1 MREKSF
7 ESVAQKRARA
17 NQRNNYLKKERGELP
32 RGDQPLPELIS
43 SSGAVYIP
51 PPPPSKK
58 VAFEAA
64 IITSCLVSEDEDES
78 SIIDSFF
85 HASGSIFDEVNQEFY
100 GEELPSSSSSSSIE
114 EIDFTNFS
122 EGNNAL
128 EGIVIGSDSS
138 SSSSSWEDLEL
149 FGDGLMGILEDGSI
163 LNYVTPLLVDDVS
176 FHPAERD
183 RCLSIEGQ
191 NRRRV
196 CLVEW
201 SSSGPFM
208 FDVELQQRSDVVA
221 GEMTVRAKN
230 RGKSLRASKAGFIGG
245 ADGGI
250 TALIPSSEAT
260 TCASSPGI
268 TWDNDTT
275 EPTGKVLVL
284 EITSAGTEGTETK
297 VTLSGVFVSRLKHF
311 L

>member
-1 MREKSF
+1 MNVYGALKAVRNRSAKSSKKEDSKKEGEDMGEGKGCQVKRESIKRKFYRWFPDLEQRFFRTEEGQYQPIHGHEQEVSYRKQMREKSF

-85 HASGSIFDEVNQEFY
+85 HASGSIFDEVNEEFY
-100 GEELPSSSSSSSIE
+100 GEELPSSSSSSSSIE

-138 SSSSSWEDLEL
+138 SSSSWEDDLEL
-149 FGDGLMGILEDGSI
+149 FGDGLLGILEDGS
-163 LNYVTPLLVDDVS
+163 V
-176 FHPAERD
+176 
-183 RCLSIEGQ
+183 
-191 NRRRV
+191 
-196 CLVEW
+196 
-201 SSSGPFM
+201 
-208 FDVELQQRSDVVA
+208 
-221 GEMTVRAKN
+221 
-230 RGKSLRASKAGFIGG
+230 
-245 ADGGI
+245 
-250 TALIPSSEAT
+250 
-260 TCASSPGI
+260 
-268 TWDNDTT
+268 
-275 EPTGKVLVL
+275 
-284 EITSAGTEGTETK
+284 
-297 VTLSGVFVSRLKHF
+297 
-311 L
+311 